1 MRAAAPRGRRTRCAL
16 WGAAGSSARSCSARY
31 SPAGTRQASAG
42 LRLSASASTSRAV
55 SGLSRPSPWHSM
67 AVPGRAHGRC
77 RAGVTA
83 AAAPEPRPPPR
94 RTPRTTAAP
103 SANQHSA
110 VCRSSQSAPAVS
122 ARRPPAA
129 LRAGPGPGLL
139 LSLDNMK
146 MEDYEIFCRKHLSR
160 IQEEAIKGK
169 TSLTVQNK
177 NISLIQFYG
186 VPVLSPLLSLEKK
199 KEIQQ
204 YKEKALELESRKRE
218 SRKKALLNRVEEIV
232 KNVQMKKGS
241 RMSDVN
247 TSKTESSCPDLDS
260 KALTYFT
267 ALSDVN
273 SACTPER
280 QSSMDLEKTSELR
293 PSGTAGQ
300 VTSNVT
306 DVVKAAE
313 ENVFSKP
320 SETCFVEDAPCPR
333 AASPDKVCN
342 KLPSHALQKQEGRVG
357 SPSDEDVQDPCVM
370 SLQNLIKKSREYIEK
385 EQSKRTSKSNSK
397 RSTSESNSDKEN
409 DGVKTTDSVKE
420 RAKLTGRSSTA
431 QMLDK
436 PSLNRSTTLLHGAST
451 HTNSTSMSTLSSF
464 SKVDIPVRVGT
475 PPLVDSDSD
484 EELKKN
490 SMLERDS
497 SIVRSLTGSYAK
509 LPSPEPSMSPKMHR
523 RRPRPLSMG
532 HIIINNPVNAYELS
546 PKGKGRTMDL
556 IMQDIADKNNVSESV
571 PKFMV
576 DFTAVCPG
584 RVPGVSRNSSGPCD
598 GLGVG
603 KPKRHSFGL
612 FESRGAVSA
621 AGEGPGLMDGR
632 GPYKP
637 ESCTGMAPPKV
648 SEPFA
653 ISQSAVTHKILAVN
667 EMKPA
672 TLAENTK
679 CNSSME
685 LNKSYDVENPSPLL
699 MQSKNAQQHLDNT
712 PNVSAANEQF
722 PENFEKVKRRLDLDT
737 DYCQKE
743 NSSCVLGVGMEGQ
756 EKQWLQE
763 QKYPVG
769 SVYITRNAVLENMAK
784 EDILKSNV
792 LAFEEVKKR
801 LEKQHAQQLSIL
813 IAEQEREQ
821 EELKKELEEQK
832 RNSKGEKVT
841 TTEIEISKVNIN
853 SRMELEWRKKSE
865 SGLLESVQS
874 QLETVHNTNSTSIG
888 FAHTT
893 PNTFSSTS
901 ETSFYL
907 WGPSGSGV
915 IKTSVC
921 RPSNRIKTRWI
932 QVFSPEI
939 QRKFDKITAVAKGFL
954 TRRLLQTEKL
964 KHLKQTVK
972 DTLEFI
978 KNFQSEVPLKG
989 GSVSAQDASLHERV
1003 MAQLRAA
1010 LYDIHDIFF
1019 TMAASERMNILR
1031 HDREVRKEKM
1041 LRQMDKV
1048 KSPRERVKLSTATQ
1062 KSLDRKK
1069 CMKASEMGIPSKK
1082 IIIKQK
1088 TPQNRILQPNQGQ
1101 NAPVHRLLCRQGSI
1115 CRKNPKKEAKCCDNL
1130 RRQHSLG

>member
-1 MRAAAPRGRRTRCAL
+1 
-16 WGAAGSSARSCSARY
+16 
-31 SPAGTRQASAG
+31 
-42 LRLSASASTSRAV
+42 
-55 SGLSRPSPWHSM
+55 
-67 AVPGRAHGRC
+67 
-77 RAGVTA
+77 
-83 AAAPEPRPPPR
+83 
-94 RTPRTTAAP
+94 
-103 SANQHSA
+103 
-110 VCRSSQSAPAVS
+110 
-122 ARRPPAA
+122 
-129 LRAGPGPGLL
+129 
-139 LSLDNMK
+139 
-146 MEDYEIFCRKHLSR
+146 MEEYEIFCRKHLSR
-160 IQEEAIKGK
+160 IQEEAIKGN

-177 NISLIQFYG
+177 NVSLIQFYG

-204 YKEKALELESRKRE
+204 YKEQALELETRKRE
-218 SRKKALLNRVEEIV
+218 SRKKALLDRVQEIV
-232 KNVQMKKGS
+232 ENVQMRKGPS
-241 RMSDVN
+241 MSDMN
-247 TSKTESSCPDLDS
+247 TSKAESPCPDLDS
-260 KALTYFT
+260 KALTDFT
-267 ALSDVN
+267 ALSDIN
-273 SACTPER
+273 SACTHEMHG
-280 QSSMDLEKTSELR
+280 SMDLEKTPELR
-293 PSGTAGQ
+293 PSDTAAQ
-300 VTSNVT
+300 MTSNVT
-306 DVVKAAE
+306 EVVKAAE
-313 ENVFSKP
+313 ENVSSKP
-320 SETCFVEDAPCPR
+320 SESRFSEDASCPG
-333 AASPDKVCN
+333 AASPAKVCN

-397 RSTSESNSDKEN
+397 RSTSESLSDKEN

-420 RAKLTGRSSTA
+420 RAKFTGRSCPA
-431 QMLDK
+431 QTLDK
-436 PSLNRSTTLLHGAST
+436 PSLNKSNTLLQGAST
-451 HTNSTSMSTLSSF
+451 HTNNTTMSTLSSF
-464 SKVDIPVRVGT
+464 SKVDIPMRVGT

-490 SMLERDS
+490 SMFERDS

-571 PKFMV
+571 PKFMG
-576 DFTAVCPG
+576 DFAAVCPG

-598 GLGVG
+598 GLGAG
-603 KPKRHSFGL
+603 KPNRHSFGF
-612 FESRGAVSA
+612 FESRGTVSA
-621 AGEGPGLMDGR
+621 TVEGQVVMDSR
-632 GPYKP
+632 GPYKV
-637 ESCTGMAPPKV
+637 ESSTSMAPPKMN
-648 SEPFA
+648 EPFA
-653 ISQSAVTHKILAVN
+653 ISQSAVTQKILAVN
-667 EMKPA
+667 ETKPA
-672 TLAENTK
+672 TLPENTK
-679 CNSSME
+679 CNSLME

-699 MQSKNAQQHLDNT
+699 MQSKNVRQQLDNT
-712 PNVSAANEQF
+712 PSVSSANDQF

-737 DYCQKE
+737 NCQKE
-743 NSSCVLGVGMEGQ
+743 NSSCVLGVGMEEQ

-769 SVYITRNAVLENMAK
+769 SIYITKNAVLENMAK
-784 EDILKSNV
+784 EDILKTKV
-792 LAFEEVKKR
+792 VAFEEMKKR
-801 LEKQHAQQLSIL
+801 LEQQHAQQLSVL
-813 IAEQEREQ
+813 MAEQEREQ
-821 EELKKELEEQK
+821 QKLQKELEEQARK
-832 RNSKGEKVT
+832 LKGKKVT
-841 TTEIEISKVNIN
+841 TAEIEISKVNIN

-874 QLETVHNTNSTSIG
+874 QLDTVHNTNSTSIG

-893 PNTFSSTS
+893 PNTFSST

-907 WGPSGSGV
+907 WGPEGSAV
-915 IKTSVC
+915 MKTSVC
-921 RPSNRIKTRWI
+921 RPTNRIKTKWT

-939 QRKFDKITAVAKGFL
+939 QMKFDKITAVAKGFL

-978 KNFQSEVPLKG
+978 KNFQSEAPLKR

-1019 TMAASERMNILR
+1019 TMEASERMNILR

-1048 KSPRERVKLSTATQ
+1048 KSPRERVTLSTATQ

-1069 CMKASEMGIPSKK
+1069 YMKASEMGIPSKK
-1082 IIIKQK
+1082 IIMKQK
-1088 TPQNRILQPNQGQ
+1088 APEHRILQPNQGQ
-1101 NAPVHRLLCRQGSI
+1101 NAPVHRLLCRQGTPKTSVNGVEQNR
-1115 CRKNPKKEAKCCDNL
+1115 RKASGSRVSNKAVSGAYAGRTQRKKPNVVTI
-1130 RRQHSLG
+1130 

>member
-1 MRAAAPRGRRTRCAL
+1 MF
-16 WGAAGSSARSCSARY
+16 RSCVAK
-31 SPAGTRQASAG
+31 
-42 LRLSASASTSRAV
+42 
-55 SGLSRPSPWHSM
+55 
-67 AVPGRAHGRC
+67 
-77 RAGVTA
+77 
-83 AAAPEPRPPPR
+83 PR
-94 RTPRTTAAP
+94 
-103 SANQHSA
+103 
-110 VCRSSQSAPAVS
+110 SQQFV
-122 ARRPPAA
+122 
-129 LRAGPGPGLL
+129 LT
-139 LSLDNMK
+139 LDNMK

-169 TSLTVQNK
+169 PSLTVQNK
-177 NISLIQFYG
+177 NVSLIQFYG
-186 VPVLSPLLSLEKK
+186 VPVLSPLLSLEEKK
-199 KEIQQ
+199 KIQQ

-218 SRKKALLNRVEEIV
+218 SRKKALLSRVQEIV
-232 KNVQMKKGS
+232 ENVQIKKGYS
-241 RMSDVN
+241 MSGVN
-247 TSKTESSCPDLDS
+247 TSKAESSCPGLDS
-260 KALTYFT
+260 KALTDFT
-267 ALSDVN
+267 APSDIIS
-273 SACTPER
+273 SARTPER
-280 QSSMDLEKTSELR
+280 QCSMNREKTSGLR

-300 VTSNVT
+300 MASTGT
-306 DVVKAAE
+306 EVVKAAE
-313 ENVFSKP
+313 EKVSSKP
-320 SETCFVEDAPCPR
+320 GESRFLEDAPCPR

-342 KLPSHALQKQEGRVG
+342 KVPSHALQKQEGRVG

-385 EQSKRTSKSNSK
+385 EQSKRTSKGSSK
-397 RSTSESNSDKEN
+397 RSTSESHSDKEN

-420 RAKLTGRSSTA
+420 RAKLTGRSCTA
-431 QMLDK
+431 QTLDK
-436 PSLNRSTTLLHGAST
+436 PSLNKSNTLLHCAST
-451 HTNSTSMSTLSSF
+451 HTNNTSMSTLSSF
-464 SKVDIPVRVGT
+464 SKVDIPMRVGT

-490 SMLERDS
+490 SVFERDS

-576 DFTAVCPG
+576 DFAAVCPG
-584 RVPGVSRNSSGPCD
+584 RVAGVSRNALGPCD
-598 GLGVG
+598 GLGAG
-603 KPKRHSFGL
+603 KAKRHSFGL
-612 FESRGAVSA
+612 FESRGAVA
-621 AGEGPGLMDGR
+621 AMLEGQVVMDTR
-632 GPYKP
+632 GPYKV
-637 ESCTGMAPPKV
+637 ESSPSLAPPKV
-648 SEPFA
+648 KEPFA
-653 ISQSAVTHKILAVN
+653 ISQSAVTQKILAVN
-667 EMKPA
+667 EMKA
-672 TLAENTK
+672 AALAETTK
-679 CNSSME
+679 CNSPVE

-699 MQSKNAQQHLDNT
+699 LQSKNVRQQLDNT
-712 PNVSAANEQF
+712 PNVSSANEQF
-722 PENFEKVKRRLDLDT
+722 PENYEKVKRRLELDA
-737 DYCQKE
+737 DNCQKE
-743 NSSCVLGVGMEGQ
+743 NSSCVLRVGMEEQ

-769 SVYITRNAVLENMAK
+769 SVYITKNAVLENMTK
-784 EDILKSNV
+784 ESILKANE
-792 LAFEEVKKR
+792 LTFEEVKKR
-801 LEKQHAQQLSIL
+801 LEEQHAQQLSIL

-821 EELKKELEEQK
+821 EELKELEEKK

-865 SGLLESVQS
+865 GGLLESVQS

-901 ETSFYL
+901 EASFYL

-932 QVFSPEI
+932 PVFNPEI
-939 QRKFDKITAVAKGFL
+939 QMKFDKITAVAKGFL

-972 DTLEFI
+972 DTLEFL
-978 KNFQSEVPLKG
+978 KNFQSEAPLRRG
-989 GSVSAQDASLHERV
+989 TVSAQDASLHERV

-1019 TMAASERMNILR
+1019 TMGASERMNILR

-1048 KSPRERVKLSTATQ
+1048 KSPRERMTLSTATQ

-1069 CMKASEMGIPSKK
+1069 FMKASEMGMPSKK

>member
-1 MRAAAPRGRRTRCAL
+1 
-16 WGAAGSSARSCSARY
+16 
-31 SPAGTRQASAG
+31 
-42 LRLSASASTSRAV
+42 
-55 SGLSRPSPWHSM
+55 
-67 AVPGRAHGRC
+67 
-77 RAGVTA
+77 
-83 AAAPEPRPPPR
+83 
-94 RTPRTTAAP
+94 
-103 SANQHSA
+103 
-110 VCRSSQSAPAVS
+110 
-122 ARRPPAA
+122 
-129 LRAGPGPGLL
+129 
-139 LSLDNMK
+139 

-160 IQEEAIKGK
+160 IQEEAIKGE

-177 NISLIQFYG
+177 NTSLIQFYG
-186 VPVLSPLLSLEKK
+186 VPVLSPLLSPEKK

-204 YKEKALELESRKRE
+204 YKEKALELETRKRE
-218 SRKKALLNRVEEIV
+218 SRKKALLNRVQEIV
-232 KNVQMKKGS
+232 ENVQMKKGPS
-241 RMSDVN
+241 MSDMN
-247 TSKTESSCPDLDS
+247 TSEAESSCHDLDS
-260 KALTYFT
+260 KALTDFT
-267 ALSDVN
+267 ALSDIN
-273 SACTPER
+273 LACSPEKHGAT
-280 QSSMDLEKTSELR
+280 DLEKTPELR
-293 PSGTAGQ
+293 PSDTAGQ
-300 VTSNVT
+300 MTSNVT
-306 DVVKAAE
+306 EVVKAKE
-313 ENVFSKP
+313 ETVSSKP
-320 SETCFVEDAPCPR
+320 SEGRFSEAVPCPR

-397 RSTSESNSDKEN
+397 RSMSESHSDKEN
-409 DGVKTTDSVKE
+409 DGVRTDSVKE
-420 RAKLTGRSSTA
+420 RAKFTGRSCTA

-436 PSLNRSTTLLHGAST
+436 PSLNKSNTLLQGAST
-451 HTNSTSMSTLSSF
+451 HTNNTSMSTLSSF
-464 SKVDIPVRVGT
+464 SKVDIPMRVGT

-490 SMLERDS
+490 SMFERDS

-532 HIIINNPVNAYELS
+532 HIIINNPVSAYELS
-546 PKGKGRTMDL
+546 PKGKGRAMDL

-576 DFTAVCPG
+576 DFTTVCPG
-584 RVPGVSRNSSGPCD
+584 RVPGVSRNSSGPSD

-603 KPKRHSFGL
+603 RPNRHSFGL
-612 FESRGAVSA
+612 FESRGTVSA
-621 AGEGPGLMDGR
+621 MVEGQVVMDSR
-632 GPYKP
+632 GPYKV
-637 ESCTGMAPPKV
+637 ESNTSMAPPKGN
-648 SEPFA
+648 EPFA
-653 ISQSAVTHKILAVN
+653 ISQSAVTQKILAVN
-667 EMKPA
+667 EMRSA
-672 TLAENTK
+672 TLPESAK
-679 CNSSME
+679 CNSPME

-699 MQSKNAQQHLDNT
+699 MQSKHVRQQMDST
-712 PNVSAANEQF
+712 PSASSANEQF

-737 DYCQKE
+737 DNCQKE
-743 NSSCVLGVGMEGQ
+743 SSFCVLEVGMQEQ

-769 SVYITRNAVLENMAK
+769 SVYITKNAVLENMAK
-784 EDILKSNV
+784 EDILKTKM
-792 LAFEEVKKR
+792 LAFEEMKKR
-801 LEKQHAQQLSIL
+801 LEEQHAQQLSIL

-821 EELKKELEEQK
+821 EKLKKELEEQERK
-832 RNSKGEKVT
+832 LKGKKVT

-921 RPSNRIKTRWI
+921 RPSNRIKTRWT

-939 QRKFDKITAVAKGFL
+939 QMKFDKITAVAKGFL

-978 KNFQSEVPLKG
+978 KNFQSEAPLKR

-1019 TMAASERMNILR
+1019 TMEASERMNILR

-1048 KSPRERVKLSTATQ
+1048 KCPRERVTLSTATQ
-1062 KSLDRKK
+1062 KTLDRKK
-1069 CMKASEMGIPSKK
+1069 YMKASEMGIPSKK
-1082 IIIKQK
+1082 PIIKQK
-1088 TPQNRILQPNQGQ
+1088 APENRILQPNQGQ
-1101 NAPVHRLLCRQGSI
+1101 NAPVHRLLCRQG
-1115 CRKNPKKEAKCCDNL
+1115 
-1130 RRQHSLG
+1130 

>member
-1 MRAAAPRGRRTRCAL
+1 
-16 WGAAGSSARSCSARY
+16 
-31 SPAGTRQASAG
+31 
-42 LRLSASASTSRAV
+42 
-55 SGLSRPSPWHSM
+55 
-67 AVPGRAHGRC
+67 
-77 RAGVTA
+77 
-83 AAAPEPRPPPR
+83 
-94 RTPRTTAAP
+94 
-103 SANQHSA
+103 
-110 VCRSSQSAPAVS
+110 
-122 ARRPPAA
+122 
-129 LRAGPGPGLL
+129 
-139 LSLDNMK
+139 

-160 IQEEAIKGK
+160 IKEEAIKGE
-169 TSLTVQNK
+169 TCLTVQNK

-199 KEIQQ
+199 KEMQQ
-204 YKEKALELESRKRE
+204 YKKKALELETRKQE
-218 SRKKALLNRVEEIV
+218 SRRKALLNRVQEIV
-232 KNVQMKKGS
+232 ENVQMKKGPS
-241 RMSDVN
+241 MRDVN
-247 TSKTESSCPDLDS
+247 TLKAESSCPDLDP
-260 KALTYFT
+260 KALTDLT
-267 ALSDVN
+267 ALSDTN

-280 QSSMDLEKTSELR
+280 HGSVDLEKTSELR
-293 PSGTAGQ
+293 PSDTAAQ
-300 VTSNVT
+300 MTSNVT
-306 DVVKAAE
+306 EAVKAAE
-313 ENVFSKP
+313 ENVSPKP
-320 SETCFVEDAPCPR
+320 SESRSSGDAPCPR
-333 AASPDKVCN
+333 AASPDKVYN
-342 KLPSHALQKQEGRVG
+342 KLPSRALQKQEGRVG
-357 SPSDEDVQDPCVM
+357 SPSDEIVQDPRVV
-370 SLQNLIKKSREYIEK
+370 SLQNLIRKSREYLEK
-385 EQSKRTSKSNSK
+385 EQSKRTSKSSSK
-397 RSTSESNSDKEN
+397 RSVNESNSDKEN
-409 DGVKTTDSVKE
+409 DGAKTTDSVKE
-420 RAKLTGRSSTA
+420 RARFTGRSCPA

-436 PSLNRSTTLLHGAST
+436 PSLNKSNTFLQGASP
-451 HTNSTSMSTLSSF
+451 HTSNTSMSTSSSF
-464 SKVDIPVRVGT
+464 SKVDIPMRVGT

-490 SMLERDS
+490 SVFDCDS

-546 PKGKGRTMDL
+546 PKGKGRAMDL

-571 PKFMV
+571 PKFMG
-576 DFTAVCPG
+576 DFTSVCPG
-584 RVPGVSRNSSGPCD
+584 RVPGVSRNSSGFCD

-603 KPKRHSFGL
+603 KPNRHSFGL

-621 AGEGPGLMDGR
+621 TVEGQLVMDSR
-632 GPYKP
+632 GPCKA
-637 ESCTGMAPPKV
+637 ESSASVAPLKGN
-648 SEPFA
+648 EPFA
-653 ISQSAVTHKILAVN
+653 ISQSAVTHKVLAVN

-672 TLAENTK
+672 TLPESTK
-679 CNSSME
+679 CNSPVE

-699 MQSKNAQQHLDNT
+699 MQSKNVRQQLDNT
-712 PNVSAANEQF
+712 PRVPSANEQF
-722 PENFEKVKRRLDLDT
+722 LENFEKVKRRLDLDT
-737 DYCQKE
+737 DNCQKE
-743 NSSCVLGVGMEGQ
+743 NSSCVPRVGMEEQ
-756 EKQWLQE
+756 EKQCLQE

-769 SVYITRNAVLENMAK
+769 SVYITNNAVLENMAE
-784 EDILKSNV
+784 EDIFKTKV
-792 LAFEEVKKR
+792 VTIEEMRKR
-801 LEKQHAQQLSIL
+801 LEEQHAQQLSIL

-821 EELKKELEEQK
+821 KILQKELEEQR

-907 WGPSGSGV
+907 WGPSASGV

-921 RPSNRIKTRWI
+921 RPSSRIKARWT

-939 QRKFDKITAVAKGFL
+939 QMKFDKITAVAKGFL

-978 KNFQSEVPLKG
+978 KNFQSEAPLR
-989 GSVSAQDASLHERV
+989 SVSAQDASLHERV

-1010 LYDIHDIFF
+1010 LYDVHDIFF
-1019 TMAASERMNILR
+1019 TMDASERMNILR

-1048 KSPRERVKLSTATQ
+1048 KSPRERVTLSTATQ

-1069 CMKASEMGIPSKK
+1069 YMKASEMGIPSKK

-1088 TPQNRILQPNQGQ
+1088 PPENRILQPNQGQ
-1101 NAPVHRLLCRQGSI
+1101 NAPVRRLLCRQG
-1115 CRKNPKKEAKCCDNL
+1115 
-1130 RRQHSLG
+1130 

>member
-1 MRAAAPRGRRTRCAL
+1 
-16 WGAAGSSARSCSARY
+16 
-31 SPAGTRQASAG
+31 
-42 LRLSASASTSRAV
+42 
-55 SGLSRPSPWHSM
+55 
-67 AVPGRAHGRC
+67 
-77 RAGVTA
+77 
-83 AAAPEPRPPPR
+83 
-94 RTPRTTAAP
+94 
-103 SANQHSA
+103 
-110 VCRSSQSAPAVS
+110 
-122 ARRPPAA
+122 
-129 LRAGPGPGLL
+129 
-139 LSLDNMK
+139 MK

-247 TSKTESSCPDLDS
+247 TSKAESSCPDLDS
-260 KALTYFT
+260 KPLTYFT
-267 ALSDVN
+267 PLSDID
-273 SACTPER
+273 SACTPEM

-306 DVVKAAE
+306 DVVEVADHH
-313 ENVFSKP
+313 VFSKP
-320 SETCFVEDAPCPR
+320 SESRFVEDAPCLR

-397 RSTSESNSDKEN
+397 RSTSESHSDKEN

-436 PSLNRSTTLLHGAST
+436 PSLNRSNTLLHGAST
-451 HTNSTSMSTLSSF
+451 HTNSTSTSTLSSF

-484 EELKKN
+484 EDLKKN

-584 RVPGVSRNSSGPCD
+584 RVPGVSRSSSGPCD

-621 AGEGPGLMDGR
+621 VVGGPVLMDSR
-632 GPYKP
+632 VPYKT
-637 ESCTGMAPPKV
+637 ESSTGMAPPKV
-648 SEPFA
+648 NEPFA
-653 ISQSAVTHKILAVN
+653 ISQSAVTQKILAVN

-679 CNSSME
+679 CNSPME

-699 MQSKNAQQHLDNT
+699 MQSKNVQQQLDDT
-712 PNVSAANEQF
+712 PNVSSANEQF

-743 NSSCVLGVGMEGQ
+743 NSSCVLGAGMEGQ

-763 QKYPVG
+763 QKYSVG
-769 SVYITRNAVLENMAK
+769 SVYITKNAVLENMAK
-784 EDILKSNV
+784 EDILKTNE

-801 LEKQHAQQLSIL
+801 LEKHHAQQLSIL

-939 QRKFDKITAVAKGFL
+939 QTKFDKITAVAKGFL

>member
-1 MRAAAPRGRRTRCAL
+1 
-16 WGAAGSSARSCSARY
+16 
-31 SPAGTRQASAG
+31 
-42 LRLSASASTSRAV
+42 
-55 SGLSRPSPWHSM
+55 
-67 AVPGRAHGRC
+67 
-77 RAGVTA
+77 
-83 AAAPEPRPPPR
+83 
-94 RTPRTTAAP
+94 
-103 SANQHSA
+103 
-110 VCRSSQSAPAVS
+110 
-122 ARRPPAA
+122 
-129 LRAGPGPGLL
+129 
-139 LSLDNMK
+139 MK

-241 RMSDVN
+241 RMSDVK

-320 SETCFVEDAPCPR
+320 SESCFVEDAPCPR

-576 DFTAVCPG
+576 DFTTVCPG

-612 FESRGAVSA
+612 FESRGAVPA
-621 AGEGPGLMDGR
+621 VGEGPVLMDGR

-653 ISQSAVTHKILAVN
+653 ISQSAVTQKILAVN

-699 MQSKNAQQHLDNT
+699 VQSKNAQQHLDNT
-712 PNVSAANEQF
+712 PNVSTANEQF

>member
-1 MRAAAPRGRRTRCAL
+1 
-16 WGAAGSSARSCSARY
+16 
-31 SPAGTRQASAG
+31 
-42 LRLSASASTSRAV
+42 
-55 SGLSRPSPWHSM
+55 
-67 AVPGRAHGRC
+67 
-77 RAGVTA
+77 
-83 AAAPEPRPPPR
+83 
-94 RTPRTTAAP
+94 
-103 SANQHSA
+103 
-110 VCRSSQSAPAVS
+110 
-122 ARRPPAA
+122 
-129 LRAGPGPGLL
+129 
-139 LSLDNMK
+139 

-204 YKEKALELESRKRE
+204 YKEKALELESRKQE
-218 SRKKALLNRVEEIV
+218 SRKKALLTRVQEIV

-241 RMSDVN
+241 SMSDVD
-247 TSKTESSCPDLDS
+247 TSKAESSCPDLDS

-267 ALSDVN
+267 ALSDIS

-280 QSSMDLEKTSELR
+280 QSSMDLEKTSQLR

-306 DVVKAAE
+306 EVVKAAE
-313 ENVFSKP
+313 ENVSSKP
-320 SETCFVEDAPCPR
+320 SESRFLEDVPCPR
-333 AASPDKVCN
+333 AASPDKVCT

-385 EQSKRTSKSNSK
+385 EQSKRPSKSNSK

-409 DGVKTTDSVKE
+409 DGVKTTDSGKE
-420 RAKLTGRSSTA
+420 RAKLTGRSCTA
-431 QMLDK
+431 QTLDK
-436 PSLNRSTTLLHGAST
+436 PSLNKSNTLLHSAST
-451 HTNSTSMSTLSSF
+451 HTNNTSMSTLSSF
-464 SKVDIPVRVGT
+464 SKVDIPMRVGT

-490 SMLERDS
+490 SMFEHDS

-576 DFTAVCPG
+576 DLTTVCPG

-612 FESRGAVSA
+612 FESRGTVSA
-621 AGEGPGLMDGR
+621 VVEGPLVMDSR
-632 GPYKP
+632 GPYKA
-637 ESCTGMAPPKV
+637 ESTTSMAPPKG

-653 ISQSAVTHKILAVN
+653 ISQSAVTQRILAVS

-679 CNSSME
+679 CNSPME

-699 MQSKNAQQHLDNT
+699 MQSKNVQQQPDNT
-712 PNVSAANEQF
+712 PNVSSANEQF
-722 PENFEKVKRRLDLDT
+722 PENFAKVKRRLDLDT

-743 NSSCVLGVGMEGQ
+743 NSSCGLRGGVEEQ

-769 SVYITRNAVLENMAK
+769 SVYITKNAVLENTAK
-784 EDILKSNV
+784 EDILKTNV
-792 LAFEEVKKR
+792 LTFEEVKKR

-813 IAEQEREQ
+813 IAEREREQ
-821 EELKKELEEQK
+821 EELKELEEQK

-939 QRKFDKITAVAKGFL
+939 QMKFDKITAVAKGFL

-978 KNFQSEVPLKG
+978 KNFQSEAPLKRG
-989 GSVSAQDASLHERV
+989 NVSAQDASLHERV

-1019 TMAASERMNILR
+1019 TMDASERMNILR

-1048 KSPRERVKLSTATQ
+1048 KSPRERVTLSTATQ

-1069 CMKASEMGIPSKK
+1069 YMKASEMGIPSKK
-1082 IIIKQK
+1082 IIMKQK

-1101 NAPVHRLLCRQGSI
+1101 NAPVHRLLCRQGTPKTSLNGVEQNR
-1115 CRKNPKKEAKCCDNL
+1115 RKASGSRVLNKAV
-1130 RRQHSLG
+1130 SG

>member
-1 MRAAAPRGRRTRCAL
+1 
-16 WGAAGSSARSCSARY
+16 
-31 SPAGTRQASAG
+31 
-42 LRLSASASTSRAV
+42 
-55 SGLSRPSPWHSM
+55 
-67 AVPGRAHGRC
+67 
-77 RAGVTA
+77 
-83 AAAPEPRPPPR
+83 
-94 RTPRTTAAP
+94 
-103 SANQHSA
+103 
-110 VCRSSQSAPAVS
+110 
-122 ARRPPAA
+122 
-129 LRAGPGPGLL
+129 
-139 LSLDNMK
+139 

-204 YKEKALELESRKRE
+204 YKEKALEIETRKRE
-218 SRKKALLNRVEEIV
+218 SRKKALLNRVQEIV
-232 KNVQMKKGS
+232 ENVQMKKGPS
-241 RMSDVN
+241 MSDVN

-260 KALTYFT
+260 KALTDFT
-267 ALSDVN
+267 APSDIN
-273 SACTPER
+273 SARTPER
-280 QSSMDLEKTSELR
+280 QSSMDLEKASELR

-300 VTSNVT
+300 MTSNVT
-306 DVVKAAE
+306 EVVKAAE
-313 ENVFSKP
+313 ENVSSKP
-320 SETCFVEDAPCPR
+320 GESRFSEHALCPR

-397 RSTSESNSDKEN
+397 RSTSESHSDKEN
-409 DGVKTTDSVKE
+409 DGIKTTDSVKE
-420 RAKLTGRSSTA
+420 RAKLTGRSCTA
-431 QMLDK
+431 QTLDK
-436 PSLNRSTTLLHGAST
+436 PSLNKSNTLLHSAST
-451 HTNSTSMSTLSSF
+451 HTNNTSMSTLSSF
-464 SKVDIPVRVGT
+464 SKVDIPMRVGT

-490 SMLERDS
+490 SIFERDS

-576 DFTAVCPG
+576 DFSTVCPG

-603 KPKRHSFGL
+603 KPNRHSFGL
-612 FESRGAVSA
+612 FESRGTVSA
-621 AGEGPGLMDGR
+621 TVEGQVVMDSR
-632 GPYKP
+632 GPYKV
-637 ESCTGMAPPKV
+637 ESSTSMAPPKV
-648 SEPFA
+648 NEPFA
-653 ISQSAVTHKILAVN
+653 ISQSAVTQKILAVN

-679 CNSSME
+679 CNSPME

-699 MQSKNAQQHLDNT
+699 MQCKNVRQQLDNT
-712 PNVSAANEQF
+712 PNVPSANEQF
-722 PENFEKVKRRLDLDT
+722 AENFEKVKRRLDLDT

-743 NSSCVLGVGMEGQ
+743 SSCVLGVGMEEQ

-763 QKYPVG
+763 QKYPTG
-769 SVYITRNAVLENMAK
+769 SVYITKNAVLGNMAK
-784 EDILKSNV
+784 EEILKPNV
-792 LAFEEVKKR
+792 LTFEEVKKR
-801 LEKQHAQQLSIL
+801 LEEQHAQQLSIL
-813 IAEQEREQ
+813 IAEQEREH
-821 EELKKELEEQK
+821 EELKELEEQK

-841 TTEIEISKVNIN
+841 TTEIEISTVNIN

-874 QLETVHNTNSTSIG
+874 QLETIHNTNSTSIG

-893 PNTFSSTS
+893 PNTFSSTR

-907 WGPSGSGV
+907 WGPSGSGL

-939 QRKFDKITAVAKGFL
+939 QMKFDKITAVARGFL

-964 KHLKQTVK
+964 KQLKQTVK

-978 KNFQSEVPLKG
+978 KNFQSEAPLKR

-1003 MAQLRAA
+1003 LAQLRAA
-1010 LYDIHDIFF
+1010 LYEIHDIFF
-1019 TMAASERMNILR
+1019 TMDPSERMNILR

-1048 KSPRERVKLSTATQ
+1048 KSPRERVTLSTATQ

-1069 CMKASEMGIPSKK
+1069 YMKASEIGIPSKK

-1101 NAPVHRLLCRQGSI
+1101 NAPVHRLLCRQGTSKTSVNGVEQNR
-1115 CRKNPKKEAKCCDNL
+1115 RKASVSRVPNKAVSGAYAGRTQRKKPNVVII
-1130 RRQHSLG
+1130 

>member
-1 MRAAAPRGRRTRCAL
+1 
-16 WGAAGSSARSCSARY
+16 
-31 SPAGTRQASAG
+31 
-42 LRLSASASTSRAV
+42 
-55 SGLSRPSPWHSM
+55 
-67 AVPGRAHGRC
+67 
-77 RAGVTA
+77 
-83 AAAPEPRPPPR
+83 
-94 RTPRTTAAP
+94 
-103 SANQHSA
+103 
-110 VCRSSQSAPAVS
+110 
-122 ARRPPAA
+122 
-129 LRAGPGPGLL
+129 
-139 LSLDNMK
+139 MK

-232 KNVQMKKGS
+232 KNMKKGS
-241 RMSDVN
+241 RMSDVK

-320 SETCFVEDAPCPR
+320 SESCFVEDAPCPR

-576 DFTAVCPG
+576 DFTTVCPG

-612 FESRGAVSA
+612 FESRGAVPA
-621 AGEGPGLMDGR
+621 VGEGPVLMDGR

-653 ISQSAVTHKILAVN
+653 ISQSAVTQKILAVN

-699 MQSKNAQQHLDNT
+699 VQSKNAQQHLDNT
-712 PNVSAANEQF
+712 PNVSTANEQF

>member
-1 MRAAAPRGRRTRCAL
+1 
-16 WGAAGSSARSCSARY
+16 
-31 SPAGTRQASAG
+31 
-42 LRLSASASTSRAV
+42 
-55 SGLSRPSPWHSM
+55 
-67 AVPGRAHGRC
+67 
-77 RAGVTA
+77 
-83 AAAPEPRPPPR
+83 
-94 RTPRTTAAP
+94 
-103 SANQHSA
+103 
-110 VCRSSQSAPAVS
+110 
-122 ARRPPAA
+122 
-129 LRAGPGPGLL
+129 
-139 LSLDNMK
+139 
-146 MEDYEIFCRKHLSR
+146 MEDYEIFCKKHLSR
-160 IQEEAIKGK
+160 IQEETIKGE
-169 TSLTVQNK
+169 TSLTVQQK
-177 NISLIQFYG
+177 NISLIQFHG

-204 YKEKALELESRKRE
+204 YKKKALDLEIRKRE
-218 SRKKALLNRVEEIV
+218 SRTKALLDRVQEIV
-232 KNVQMKKGS
+232 ENVQMKKGPS
-241 RMSDVN
+241 TSDVN
-247 TSKTESSCPDLDS
+247 TPEPESSCPDLDS
-260 KALTYFT
+260 KALTDFT
-267 ALSDVN
+267 VLSGIK
-273 SACTPER
+273 SARSPER
-280 QSSMDLEKTSELR
+280 HSSTDLEKTPESR

-300 VTSNVT
+300 MTSNVT
-306 DVVKAAE
+306 EAVRAAE
-313 ENVFSKP
+313 ENASSKP
-320 SETCFVEDAPCPR
+320 SESRLPRDVLRPR

-385 EQSKRTSKSNSK
+385 EQSKRTSKGSSK
-397 RSTSESNSDKEN
+397 RSTSESHSDKEN
-409 DGVKTTDSVKE
+409 DGAKTTDSVKE
-420 RAKLTGRSSTA
+420 RAKVTGRSCTA

-436 PSLNRSTTLLHGAST
+436 PSLNKSNTLLQGAST
-451 HTNSTSMSTLSSF
+451 HTSNTGMSTSSSF
-464 SKVDIPVRVGT
+464 SKVDIPTRVGT

-490 SMLERDS
+490 SVFERDS

-546 PKGKGRTMDL
+546 PKGKGRAMDL

-571 PKFMV
+571 PKFLV
-576 DFTAVCPG
+576 DFPAVCPG

-603 KPKRHSFGL
+603 KANRHSFGL
-612 FESRGAVSA
+612 FESRGTVSA
-621 AGEGPGLMDGR
+621 TVEGQVVMDSR
-632 GPYKP
+632 GPYKV
-637 ESCTGMAPPKV
+637 ETSTGVVPPKV
-648 SEPFA
+648 NEPFA
-653 ISQSAVTHKILAVN
+653 ISQSTVTQKILAVN

-672 TLAENTK
+672 AVPENTK
-679 CNSSME
+679 CNSPME

-699 MQSKNAQQHLDNT
+699 MQSKNVRQQMEST
-712 PNVSAANEQF
+712 PSASSAHDQL

-737 DYCQKE
+737 DNYQKE
-743 NSSCVLGVGMEGQ
+743 NSPCVLRVGMEEQ

-769 SVYITRNAVLENMAK
+769 SVYITKNAVLENMAK
-784 EDILKSNV
+784 EDILKTKM
-792 LAFEEVKKR
+792 LAFEEMRKR
-801 LEKQHAQQLSIL
+801 LEEQHAQQLSIL

-821 EELKKELEEQK
+821 EKLQKELEEQE
-832 RNSKGEKVT
+832 RQLKGKKVT

-893 PNTFSSTS
+893 PNTFASTS

-921 RPSNRIKTRWI
+921 RPSNRIKTRWT

-939 QRKFDKITAVAKGFL
+939 QMKFDKITAVAKGFL

-972 DTLEFI
+972 DTMEFI
-978 KNFQSEVPLKG
+978 KNFQSEAPLKR

-1019 TMAASERMNILR
+1019 TMEASERMNILR

-1048 KSPRERVKLSTATQ
+1048 KSPRERVTLSTATQ

-1069 CMKASEMGIPSKK
+1069 YMKASEMGIPSKK

-1088 TPQNRILQPNQGQ
+1088 TSENRILQPNQGQ
-1101 NAPVHRLLCRQGSI
+1101 NAPVHRLLCRQGTPKTPVNGVEQN
-1115 CRKNPKKEAKCCDNL
+1115 RKKSSESRVSNKAVSGAYAGRTQRKKPNVAII
-1130 RRQHSLG
+1130 

>member
-1 MRAAAPRGRRTRCAL
+1 
-16 WGAAGSSARSCSARY
+16 
-31 SPAGTRQASAG
+31 
-42 LRLSASASTSRAV
+42 
-55 SGLSRPSPWHSM
+55 
-67 AVPGRAHGRC
+67 
-77 RAGVTA
+77 
-83 AAAPEPRPPPR
+83 
-94 RTPRTTAAP
+94 
-103 SANQHSA
+103 
-110 VCRSSQSAPAVS
+110 
-122 ARRPPAA
+122 
-129 LRAGPGPGLL
+129 
-139 LSLDNMK
+139 

-160 IQEEAIKGK
+160 IQEETIKGE

-199 KEIQQ
+199 KELQQ
-204 YKEKALELESRKRE
+204 YKERALDLETRKRE
-218 SRKKALLNRVEEIV
+218 SRKKALLNRVQEIV
-232 KNVQMKKGS
+232 ENVQMKKGPN
-241 RMSDVN
+241 MSDVN
-247 TSKTESSCPDLDS
+247 TLEAEISCPNLDS
-260 KALTYFT
+260 MALADFT
-267 ALSDVN
+267 SLSDNN
-273 SACTPER
+273 STCSPEKHG
-280 QSSMDLEKTSELR
+280 SMDLEKTPELG
-293 PSGTAGQ
+293 PSDSAGQ
-300 VTSNVT
+300 MTSNVT
-306 DVVKAAE
+306 EVVKAAE
-313 ENVFSKP
+313 ENVPSKASESCFS
-320 SETCFVEDAPCPR
+320 EAAPCLR

-397 RSTSESNSDKEN
+397 RSTSESHSDKEN
-409 DGVKTTDSVKE
+409 DGVKTTESVKE
-420 RAKLTGRSSTA
+420 RAKFTGRSCTA

-436 PSLNRSTTLLHGAST
+436 PSLNKSNTLLQGAST
-451 HTNSTSMSTLSSF
+451 HTNNASMSTLSSF
-464 SKVDIPVRVGT
+464 SKVDIPMRVGT

-490 SMLERDS
+490 SVFERDS
-497 SIVRSLTGSYAK
+497 SIVRSLSGSYAK
-509 LPSPEPSMSPKMHR
+509 LPNPEPSMSPKMHR

-546 PKGKGRTMDL
+546 PKGKGRAMDL

-576 DFTAVCPG
+576 DFAAVCPG
-584 RVPGVSRNSSGPCD
+584 RVPGVSRSSSGPCD

-603 KPKRHSFGL
+603 KPNRHSFGL

-621 AGEGPGLMDGR
+621 TVEGRLVLDSREPH
-632 GPYKP
+632 KA
-637 ESCTGMAPPKV
+637 ESSTSTAPPKAN
-648 SEPFA
+648 EPFA
-653 ISQSAVTHKILAVN
+653 ISQSAVTHKVLAVN
-667 EMKPA
+667 EMKPS
-672 TLAENTK
+672 TLPENTK
-679 CNSSME
+679 CNSPME

-699 MQSKNAQQHLDNT
+699 MQSKNVRQQMDTT
-712 PNVSAANEQF
+712 PSVSSANEQF
-722 PENFEKVKRRLDLDT
+722 PESFEKVKRRLDLDA
-737 DYCQKE
+737 DNCPKE
-743 NSSCVLGVGMEGQ
+743 NSSCVLGVGMEEQ

-769 SVYITRNAVLENMAK
+769 SVYITKNAVLENMAK
-784 EDILKSNV
+784 EDILKTKM
-792 LAFEEVKKR
+792 LAFEEMRKR
-801 LEKQHAQQLSIL
+801 LEEQHAQQLSIL

-821 EELKKELEEQK
+821 EKLQKELEEQERK
-832 RNSKGEKVT
+832 LKGKKVT

-893 PNTFSSTS
+893 PSTFSSTS

-921 RPSNRIKTRWI
+921 RPSNRIKTRWT

-939 QRKFDKITAVAKGFL
+939 QMKFDKITAVAKGFL

-978 KNFQSEVPLKG
+978 KNFQSEAPLKR

-1019 TMAASERMNILR
+1019 TMEASERMNILR

-1048 KSPRERVKLSTATQ
+1048 KSPRERVTLSTATQ

-1069 CMKASEMGIPSKK
+1069 YMKASEMGIPSKK
-1082 IIIKQK
+1082 VIIKQK
-1088 TPQNRILQPNQGQ
+1088 TPENRILQPNQGQ
-1101 NAPVHRLLCRQGSI
+1101 NAPVHRLLCRQGTPKTSVNGVEQNR
-1115 CRKNPKKEAKCCDNL
+1115 RKASGSRVSNKSVSGAYAGRTQRKKPNVVTI
-1130 RRQHSLG
+1130 

>member
-1 MRAAAPRGRRTRCAL
+1 
-16 WGAAGSSARSCSARY
+16 
-31 SPAGTRQASAG
+31 
-42 LRLSASASTSRAV
+42 
-55 SGLSRPSPWHSM
+55 
-67 AVPGRAHGRC
+67 
-77 RAGVTA
+77 
-83 AAAPEPRPPPR
+83 
-94 RTPRTTAAP
+94 
-103 SANQHSA
+103 
-110 VCRSSQSAPAVS
+110 
-122 ARRPPAA
+122 
-129 LRAGPGPGLL
+129 
-139 LSLDNMK
+139 

-160 IQEEAIKGK
+160 IQKEAIKGE
-169 TSLTVQNK
+169 TSLTVQHK
-177 NISLIQFYG
+177 NISLIQFHG

-204 YKEKALELESRKRE
+204 YKEKALDLETRRRE
-218 SRKKALLNRVEEIV
+218 SRKKALLNRVQEIV
-232 KNVQMKKGS
+232 ENVQMKKGPS
-241 RMSDVN
+241 MSDVKIPEAEN
-247 TSKTESSCPDLDS
+247 SCPDLDS
-260 KALTYFT
+260 KALTDFT
-267 ALSDVN
+267 ALSDMN
-273 SACTPER
+273 SACSPEKHG
-280 QSSMDLEKTSELR
+280 SMDLEKTPELR

-300 VTSNVT
+300 MTSNVT
-306 DVVKAAE
+306 ELVKAAE
-313 ENVFSKP
+313 ENVSSKP
-320 SETCFVEDAPCPR
+320 NESRFLKDAPRPR
-333 AASPDKVCN
+333 AASPDRVCN
-342 KLPSHALQKQEGRVG
+342 KPTSHTLQKQEGRVG

-385 EQSKRTSKSNSK
+385 EQSKRTSKSSSK
-397 RSTSESNSDKEN
+397 RSTNESHSDKEN
-409 DGVKTTDSVKE
+409 DGVKTSDSGKE
-420 RAKLTGRSSTA
+420 RVKFTGRNCAA

-436 PSLNRSTTLLHGAST
+436 PSLNKSNTLLQGAST
-451 HTNSTSMSTLSSF
+451 HTNNTSKSTSSSF

-490 SMLERDS
+490 SMFDRDS
-497 SIVRSLTGSYAK
+497 GIVRSLTGSYAK

-546 PKGKGRTMDL
+546 PKGKGRAMDL

-576 DFTAVCPG
+576 DFTTVCPG
-584 RVPGVSRNSSGPCD
+584 RVPGVSRNSSGLCD
-598 GLGVG
+598 GLGAG

-612 FESRGAVSA
+612 FESRGTVSA
-621 AGEGPGLMDGR
+621 MVEGQVVMDSR
-632 GPYKP
+632 GPHKV
-637 ESCTGMAPPKV
+637 ETSTSNMVPPKLN
-648 SEPFA
+648 EPFA
-653 ISQSAVTHKILAVN
+653 ISQSTVTQKILAVN
-667 EMKPA
+667 ETKPA
-672 TLAENTK
+672 TLPENTK
-679 CNSSME
+679 CNSPME

-699 MQSKNAQQHLDNT
+699 MQSKNVQQQMDNT
-712 PNVSAANEQF
+712 PSVSLADEQF
-722 PENFEKVKRRLDLDT
+722 PENFERVKRRLDLDT
-737 DYCQKE
+737 DKCQKE
-743 NSSCVLGVGMEGQ
+743 NSSCVLRVGMEEQ

-769 SVYITRNAVLENMAK
+769 SVYITKNAVLENMAK
-784 EDILKSNV
+784 EDILKTKM
-792 LAFEEVKKR
+792 LAFEEMRKR
-801 LEKQHAQQLSIL
+801 LEEQHAQQLSIL

-821 EELKKELEEQK
+821 EKLQKELEEQERK
-832 RNSKGEKVT
+832 LKGKKVT

-865 SGLLESVQS
+865 NGLLESVQS

-893 PNTFSSTS
+893 PNTFASTS

-915 IKTSVC
+915 IKTSVS
-921 RPSNRIKTRWI
+921 RPSNRIRTRWT

-939 QRKFDKITAVAKGFL
+939 QMKFDKITAVAKGFL

-978 KNFQSEVPLKG
+978 KNFQSEAPLKR

-1019 TMAASERMNILR
+1019 SMEASERMNILR

-1048 KSPRERVKLSTATQ
+1048 KSPRERAPLSTATQ

-1069 CMKASEMGIPSKK
+1069 YMKASEMGIPSKK
-1082 IIIKQK
+1082 VIIKQK
-1088 TPQNRILQPNQGQ
+1088 TPENRILQPNQGQ
-1101 NAPVHRLLCRQGSI
+1101 NAPVHRLLCRQGTPKTPVNGVEQN
-1115 CRKNPKKEAKCCDNL
+1115 RKKASESRVSNKAVSGAYAGRTQRKKPNVV
-1130 RRQHSLG
+1130 

>member
-1 MRAAAPRGRRTRCAL
+1 
-16 WGAAGSSARSCSARY
+16 
-31 SPAGTRQASAG
+31 
-42 LRLSASASTSRAV
+42 
-55 SGLSRPSPWHSM
+55 
-67 AVPGRAHGRC
+67 
-77 RAGVTA
+77 
-83 AAAPEPRPPPR
+83 
-94 RTPRTTAAP
+94 
-103 SANQHSA
+103 
-110 VCRSSQSAPAVS
+110 
-122 ARRPPAA
+122 
-129 LRAGPGPGLL
+129 
-139 LSLDNMK
+139 

-218 SRKKALLNRVEEIV
+218 SWKKALLNRVQEIV
-232 KNVQMKKGS
+232 ENVQMKKGPS
-241 RMSDVN
+241 MSDVN
-247 TSKTESSCPDLDS
+247 TSKAESSCPDLDS
-260 KALTYFT
+260 KALTDFT
-267 ALSDVN
+267 ALSDIN

-280 QSSMDLEKTSELR
+280 QSSVDLEKTSELR

-300 VTSNVT
+300 MTSKVTE
-306 DVVKAAE
+306 VVKAAE
-313 ENVFSKP
+313 ENVSSKP
-320 SETCFVEDAPCPR
+320 SESRFSEGAPCAR
-333 AASPDKVCN
+333 AASPDRVCN

-397 RSTSESNSDKEN
+397 RSMSESHSDKEN

-420 RAKLTGRSSTA
+420 RAKLTGRSCTA

-436 PSLNRSTTLLHGAST
+436 PSLNKSNTLLHGAST
-451 HTNSTSMSTLSSF
+451 HTNNTSMSTLSSF
-464 SKVDIPVRVGT
+464 SKVDIPMRVGT

-490 SMLERDS
+490 SMFERDS

-576 DFTAVCPG
+576 DFTTVCPG
-584 RVPGVSRNSSGPCD
+584 RVPGVSRNASVPCD

-612 FESRGAVSA
+612 FETRGAVSA
-621 AGEGPGLMDGR
+621 MVEGQVVMDSR
-632 GPYKP
+632 GPFKV
-637 ESCTGMAPPKV
+637 ESSTSMAPPKV
-648 SEPFA
+648 NEPFA
-653 ISQSAVTHKILAVN
+653 ISQSAVTQKMLPVN

-679 CNSSME
+679 CNPPME

-699 MQSKNAQQHLDNT
+699 MQSKNVRQQLDNT
-712 PNVSAANEQF
+712 PNVSSANEQL
-722 PENFEKVKRRLDLDT
+722 PENFEKVKRRLDLNT

-743 NSSCVLGVGMEGQ
+743 NSSCVLGVGMEEQ

-769 SVYITRNAVLENMAK
+769 SVYITKNAVLENMAK
-784 EDILKSNV
+784 EDMLKTNV
-792 LAFEEVKKR
+792 LALEEVKKR
-801 LEKQHAQQLSIL
+801 LEKHHAQQLSIL

-832 RNSKGEKVT
+832 RNTKGEKVT

-939 QRKFDKITAVAKGFL
+939 KMKFDKITAVTKGFL

-978 KNFQSEVPLKG
+978 KNFQSEAPLKRG
-989 GSVSAQDASLHERV
+989 TVSAQDASLHERV

-1019 TMAASERMNILR
+1019 TMEASERMNILR

-1048 KSPRERVKLSTATQ
+1048 KSPRERVTLSTATQ

-1069 CMKASEMGIPSKK
+1069 YMKASEMAIPSKK
-1082 IIIKQK
+1082 KPIKQK

-1101 NAPVHRLLCRQGSI
+1101 NAPVHRLLCRQGTPKTSVNGVEQNR
-1115 CRKNPKKEAKCCDNL
+1115 RKASVSRVPNKAVSGAYAGRTQRKKPNVVII
-1130 RRQHSLG
+1130 